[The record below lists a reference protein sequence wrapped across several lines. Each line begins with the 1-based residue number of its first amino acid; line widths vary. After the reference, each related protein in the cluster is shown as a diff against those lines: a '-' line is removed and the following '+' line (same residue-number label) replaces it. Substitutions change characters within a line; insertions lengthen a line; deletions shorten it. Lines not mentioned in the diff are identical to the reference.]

1 MADVQEEQDPARR
14 PAFRKAQRLAGQAIA
29 QYHMVE
35 EGDRVLVGLSGG
47 RDSLVMAHILDTL
60 RRKAPVRFELVFFS
74 FDPGFPGFDLRPL
87 RDYCR
92 SRGWRHEVD
101 GVPIPDVLKEKEAE
115 GSPCVLCSRLR
126 RGKIHAAAD
135 AYDCGK
141 IALGHHLD
149 DLCVS
154 LLMRLFRGQG
164 LSSMAPNVPADHGA
178 RRLIRPLCLVTKAQL
193 NEAAAA
199 FDFPPEGRCAYES
212 QLKEHGDR
220 AFLERALGDLEK
232 HFPHIR
238 QAMRQ
243 AMGDVRPDHLMDIRF
258 LKL

>member
-1 MADVQEEQDPARR
+1 MAEGPTQL
-14 PAFRKAQRLAGQAIA
+14 PAFRKARRLAGQAIA
-29 QYHMVE
+29 EFRMIE

-47 RDSLVMAHILDTL
+47 RDSLVMAHILDEL

-87 RDYCR
+87 RDYCHAL
-92 SRGWRHEVD
+92 GWRHELD
-101 GVPIPDVLKEKEAE
+101 GVPIPEVLKEKDGER
-115 GSPCVLCSRLR
+115 SPCVLCSRLR
-126 RGKIHAAAD
+126 RGKLHAAAD
-135 AYDCGK
+135 TYDCGK

-164 LSSMAPNVPADHGA
+164 LSSMGPNVPADQGR
-178 RRLIRPLCLVTKAQL
+178 RRLIRPLCLATKAQL
-193 NEAAAA
+193 NEAAAG
-199 FDFPPEGRCAYES
+199 FDFPPEGRCAYEAK
-212 QLKEHGDR
+212 LKESGDR
-220 AFLERALGDLEK
+220 AFLERTLGDLEK
-232 HFPHIR
+232 HFPHVR

-243 AMGDVRPDHLMDIRF
+243 AMSDVRPDHLMDPRF